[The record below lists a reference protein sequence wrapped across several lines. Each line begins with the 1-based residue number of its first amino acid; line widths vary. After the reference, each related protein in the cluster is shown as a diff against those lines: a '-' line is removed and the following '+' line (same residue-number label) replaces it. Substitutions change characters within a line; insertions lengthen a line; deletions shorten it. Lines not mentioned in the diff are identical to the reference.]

1 MVIRGKKTKNNHKM
15 SGAADSLYGQDDL
28 FFTVQ
33 ADVVGAGGLQ
43 LRPVVVPFAT
53 FAGWDV
59 IVWPYHWYRV

>member
-1 MVIRGKKTKNNHKM
+1 MVIRGKKTKNYHKM

-33 ADVVGAGGLQ
+33 ADGVGAGGGLQ

-53 FAGWDV
+53 FAGWDAMLM
-59 IVWPYHWYRV
+59 